1 MASAGLRGDG
11 SPGDLSPEVRKSGS
25 PEVGRVAIVGGGIG
39 GLSLAFRLV
48 RSGIPAQRI
57 TIFEAGPRLGGLIQ
71 STRRDGFLIEHGP
84 DSILRAKPAGIAL
97 WDELGLSDQIV
108 GTEPSARTA
117 MIARGK
123 QLFPVPEGLYL
134 LAPGKIGPLLRTP
147 LLSWRGKL
155 RAGMDLILPRRS
167 PQAPEESLGQFV
179 RRRFG
184 RELFE
189 RIAQPLAAGIYTAD
203 PEKLSVAATMPQFL
217 AWEQEHRS
225 LILAAKKRQRDEASG
240 SRYGLFASLRDGL
253 HSMVNRLHEQLGG
266 VDIRLNTAVT
276 GLARHDGQ
284 WQVASQ
290 QGARQQDTVTASH
303 IALCGPA
310 HLAAQLLQPV
320 DEPLASELS
329 GIPYA
334 GAVILN
340 LAFPRQALPDLPMA
354 AGFVVPYRE
363 GRQILAATFMS
374 QKYADRAPADTVLLR
389 VFLGGAGDSK
399 QLQRSDAELVAAACV
414 DLRELVQLNG
424 RPLWYEVDRWPLTMA
439 QYHLGHRDRVAHIRT
454 RSAAIPGLALIGNGY
469 EGVGIPDI
477 IAQANHVAAGWLARS
492 E

>member
-1 MASAGLRGDG
+1 
-11 SPGDLSPEVRKSGS
+11 
-25 PEVGRVAIVGGGIG
+25 
-39 GLSLAFRLV
+39 LSLAFRLL
-48 RSGIPAQRI
+48 RDGFPAERM
-57 TIFEAGPRLGGLIQ
+57 TILEAGPRLGGLIQ

-108 GTEPSARTA
+108 GTEPTARTA
-117 MIARGK
+117 LIARGN
-123 QLFPVPEGLYL
+123 QLFPVPKGLYL

-225 LILAAKKRQRDEASG
+225 LILAAKKRQRDAASG

-253 HSMVNRLHEQLGG
+253 HTMVSRLHEQLGG
-266 VDIRLNTAVT
+266 VDIRLNVAAT

-290 QGARQQDTVTASH
+290 QGKITASH
-303 IALCGPA
+303 VALCGPA
-310 HLAAQLLQPV
+310 HLAAHLLQPV

-329 GIPYA
+329 GIAYA

-340 LAFPRQALPDLPMA
+340 LAFSRQALPDLPVA
-354 AGFVVPYRE
+354 AGFVVPHRE

-374 QKYADRAPADTVLLR
+374 HKYADRAPADTVLLR
-389 VFLGGAGDSK
+389 VFLGGAGDSG
-399 QLQRSDAELVAAACV
+399 QLQRSDAELVAAACT
-414 DLRELVQLNG
+414 DLRELLRLNG
-424 RPLWYEVDRWPLTMA
+424 SPLWYEVDRWPLTMA

-477 IAQANHVAAGWLARS
+477 IAQANRVAAGWFARS

>member
-1 MASAGLRGDG
+1 MAGAGLRGDG
-11 SPGDLSPEVRKSGS
+11 SLVNAGPEVRRSGS

-48 RSGIPAQRI
+48 RSGIPAQHI

-97 WDELGLSDQIV
+97 WDELGLNDQIV

-117 MIARGK
+117 MIARGNR
-123 QLFPVPEGLYL
+123 LFPVPEGLYL

-225 LILAAKKRQRDEASG
+225 LILAAKNRQREAASG

-253 HSMVNRLHEQLGG
+253 HTMVSRLQEQLAG
-266 VDIRLNTAVT
+266 VDIRLNTKVT

-290 QGARQQDTVTASH
+290 HDPVEATH

-310 HLAAQLLQPV
+310 HLAAHLLQPI

-329 GIPYA
+329 GITYA

-340 LAFPRQALPDLPMA
+340 LAFPREALPELPMA

-363 GRQILAATFMS
+363 GRQILAVTFMS
-374 QKYADRAPADTVLLR
+374 QKYADRAPANTVLLR

-399 QLQRSDAELVAAACV
+399 QLQRSDEDLVAAACT
-414 DLRELVQLNG
+414 DLRELIGLHG
-424 RPLWYEVDRWPLTMA
+424 APLWHQVDRWPLTMA

-477 IAQANHVAAGWLARS
+477 IAQANRVAAGWLGQPTS
-492 E
+492 PET